1 MSSSNS
7 RKSNHSTS
15 AASPM
20 PKVENHLLGAPP
32 PCRTPDDHWSE
43 LVVCEVKKEI
53 TDELMTL
60 EDFLIKVGAPPVDAE
75 EGRGMEDDVKPA
87 QVVKRRNLAVNPL
100 EKAAQQRHRRMIKNR
115 ESAARSRERKQA
127 YQVELETLAGRLQ
140 EENEE
145 LLREKAERTKRRL
158 AQLMEKEVTVVDK
171 PAATRVLRRVQ
182 SWQW

>member
-1 MSSSNS
+1 
-7 RKSNHSTS
+7 
-15 AASPM
+15 M
-20 PKVENHLLGAPP
+20 PKLENHLLGAHP

-53 TDELMTL
+53 TEELMTL
-60 EDFLIKVGAPPVDAE
+60 EDFLVRVGAAPVDSE
-75 EGRGMEDDVKPA
+75 ERRGREREGDGEDDVKPA
-87 QVVKRRNLAVNPL
+87 QVVKRRNLAVAPL

-127 YQVELETLAGRLQ
+127 YQVELETLAARLE

-145 LLREKAERTKRRL
+145 LLREKPMINREIAHLQAERTKRRL
-158 AQLMEKEVTVVDK
+158 TQLMEKVVTVVDK
-171 PAATRVLRRVQ
+171 PKATRALRRVQ

>member
-1 MSSSNS
+1 
-7 RKSNHSTS
+7 
-15 AASPM
+15 M
-20 PKVENHLLGAPP
+20 PKLENHLLGAHP

-53 TDELMTL
+53 TEELMTL
-60 EDFLIKVGAPPVDAE
+60 EDFLVRVGAAPVDSE
-75 EGRGMEDDVKPA
+75 ERRGREREGDGEDDVKPA
-87 QVVKRRNLAVNPL
+87 QVVKRRNLAVAPL

-127 YQVELETLAGRLQ
+127 YQVELETLAARLE

-158 AQLMEKEVTVVDK
+158 TQLMEKVVTVVDK
-171 PAATRVLRRVQ
+171 PKATRALRRVQ